1 MTGKSILNYFGHGPL
16 HFQRSLQNFT
26 GIEFCVFCSPGLVMA
41 TVAWLLVLYCCGAI
55 SYLVVE
61 FGWSYAIIATYG
73 VLTLLSLWAH
83 LKTMLSNPGAVPRS
97 ARPLPAAREAGIPET
112 ICGRCDAYKPPR
124 SHHCRICARC
134 IVRMDHHCPW
144 MNNCVG
150 AINQKHFVLFLIYT
164 WMQCVYALTLVVVKL
179 SLCRGSAL
187 DCFEGTTGH
196 VSISVVAV
204 SMFALV
210 FVTSMLYNQV
220 YAVLTGIG
228 TIDRMKR
235 RARHLHHQPVPWA
248 DVFGVDSFLL
258 WPLPVTPTFDDE
270 DRVLGYT
277 KLGNTW
283 QIDGAAEPYD
293 SLDSAGNVNDDG
305 TLPSPRGGVG
315 STSGVDVSTLEAS
328 ALV

>member
-1 MTGKSILNYFGHGPL
+1 
-16 HFQRSLQNFT
+16 
-26 GIEFCVFCSPGLVMA
+26 MA
-41 TVAWLLVLYCCGAI
+41 TIAWLLIMYCCGVV

-61 FGWSYAIIATYG
+61 FGWSPAIIATYA
-73 VLTLLSLWAH
+73 VLTALSLWAH
-83 LKTMLSNPGAVPRS
+83 VKTMMSNPGAVPRS
-97 ARPLPAAREAGIPET
+97 ARPLAAAREAGIPET

-150 AINQKHFVLFLIYT
+150 ALNQKHFVLFLIYT
-164 WMQCVYALTLVVVKL
+164 WMQCIYGLTVVVLRL
-179 SLCRGSAL
+179 SMCRGTAD
-187 DCFEGTTGH
+187 DCFEGTVGH
-196 VSISVVAV
+196 LTISLVAV
-204 SMFALV
+204 SLFALV

-235 RARHLHHQPVPWA
+235 RARHLHHQPVPWK
-248 DVFGVDSFLL
+248 DVFGISNCLL
-258 WPLPVTPTFDDE
+258 WPLPVAPTFDDA

-277 KLGNTW
+277 KLGNSW
-283 QIDGAAEPYD
+283 QIDGSGDGNGSD
-293 SLDSAGNVNDDG
+293 SDG
-305 TLPSPRGGVG
+305 TLPSSR
-315 STSGVDVSTLEAS
+315 SGAGNSSSGADVSTLEAS